1 MVKSTVLYINEVEA
15 DDEITATIGL
25 GLGIKI

>member
-1 MVKSTVLYINEVEA
+1 MVKSTVLYIKEVEA
-15 DDEITATIGL
+15 DDEITETIGL